1 MANPRARRNKKSE
14 FLHKSCKAVCSNA
27 KTASRRAANSSASPM
42 DTWTAEWLAAQRRLL
57 SNTQQKT
64 RFLLMDV

>member
-1 MANPRARRNKKSE
+1 
-14 FLHKSCKAVCSNA
+14 VCSNA